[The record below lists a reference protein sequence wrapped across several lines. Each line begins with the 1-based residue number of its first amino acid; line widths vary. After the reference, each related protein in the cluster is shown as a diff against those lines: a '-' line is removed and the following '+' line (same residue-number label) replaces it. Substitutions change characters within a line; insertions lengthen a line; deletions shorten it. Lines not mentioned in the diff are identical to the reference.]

1 MNFTDFIDGLQNLTN
16 DKITQ
21 SDIARI
27 LKVGRAN
34 IHDRIKRNSSVTT
47 DEVQTVQD
55 YMGVELF
62 IRADNPDIYVCD
74 NSGERQNDVSV
85 SNKIES
91 VGQRFG
97 QLQDQHDYLD
107 KDMAK
112 LLNISE
118 DDYISIKC
126 GDALPN
132 IEILTLAKQKFK
144 VSIDWL
150 LFGG

>member
-74 NSGERQNDVSV
+74 NSGERQNDSSV
-85 SNKIES
+85 INKIES
-91 VGQRFG
+91 LGQRFG

-150 LFGG
+150 LFGN

>member
-144 VSIDWL
+144 VSVDWL
-150 LFGG
+150 LFGD

>member
-150 LFGG
+150 LFGN

>member
-74 NSGERQNDVSV
+74 NSGERQNDSSV
-85 SNKIES
+85 INKIES

-150 LFGG
+150 LFGN

>member
-21 SDIARI
+21 SDIASL

-150 LFGG
+150 LFGN